1 MSLSPKAKRKKEMTR
16 KEVMEKLKQNENDI
30 SKAVQGLLEELCP
43 FDVNDEEALKIE
55 GRLERLQKASH
66 IFECKLWRLK
76 KQIKERK
83 FRHNPELLDEKIIS
97 SSQFSLLDSQETQ
110 IVVDAEDEDEDQ
122 DTVDNEDEE
131 WVEEEEEE
139 KDGVRRRKY
148 RKKPLDRHMSNS
160 NFQAKLAIFW
170 PRIAIMTVCRK
181 SFITSS

>member
-1 MSLSPKAKRKKEMTR
+1 MSVSPKAKRKKEMTR

-97 SSQFSLLDSQETQ
+97 SSQFWQNYYF
-110 IVVDAEDEDEDQ
+110 A
-122 DTVDNEDEE
+122 
-131 WVEEEEEE
+131 
-139 KDGVRRRKY
+139 
-148 RKKPLDRHMSNS
+148 
-160 NFQAKLAIFW
+160 
-170 PRIAIMTVCRK
+170 
-181 SFITSS
+181 

>member
-1 MSLSPKAKRKKEMTR
+1 MSVSPKAKRKKEMTR

-97 SSQFSLLDSQETQ
+97 SSQFWQAG
-110 IVVDAEDEDEDQ
+110 VR
-122 DTVDNEDEE
+122 DTVPTIGLPKGGHTSFST
-131 WVEEEEEE
+131 VA
-139 KDGVRRRKY
+139 
-148 RKKPLDRHMSNS
+148 PLVLQYH
-160 NFQAKLAIFW
+160 ATL
-170 PRIAIMTVCRK
+170 
-181 SFITSS
+181 